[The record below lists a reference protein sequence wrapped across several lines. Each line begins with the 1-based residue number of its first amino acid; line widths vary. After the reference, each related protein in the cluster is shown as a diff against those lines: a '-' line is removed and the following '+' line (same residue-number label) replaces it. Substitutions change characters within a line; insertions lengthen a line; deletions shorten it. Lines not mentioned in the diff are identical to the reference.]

1 MAWVYLTVAGIL
13 EIIWA
18 SAMKQSNGFTKLW
31 PSIITIT
38 AMVISFWLL
47 SIAMKVL
54 PLGTAYVVWVGI
66 GAVGAFMAGI
76 FFFDEQT
83 NIMRVLAAGFIVL
96 GIVLMKFSDST
107 QVVETIQ

>member
-13 EIIWA
+13 EVVWA
-18 SAMKQSNGFTKLW
+18 SSMKQSDSFTKLW

-47 SIAMKVL
+47 SVAMKAL
-54 PLGTAYVVWVGI
+54 PLGTAYAVWVGI
-66 GAVGAFMAGI
+66 GAVGAFIVGI
-76 FFFDEQT
+76 FFFDEKA
-83 NIMRVLAAGFIVL
+83 NMMRIFAAGFIVL

-107 QVVETIQ
+107 